1 MNIFKRI
8 RNLFSFGSDNVPKGV
23 NPEHVEA
30 CRRIVKH
37 GTCNGA
43 NVSCRTERKGC
54 TRCPNMGKYYHEGGW
69 YCGDEKSIENNARKW
84 LAKHGIKE

>member
-30 CRRIVKH
+30 CRRIIK
-37 GTCNGA
+37 NGGCGHSTTVICPTIEKTYA
-43 NVSCRTERKGC
+43 SKEYAKCPLWSEKGC
-54 TRCPNMGKYYHEGGW
+54 NSYEDDRH
-69 YCGDEKSIENNARKW
+69 ARKW
-84 LAKHGIKE
+84 LADHGIKE

>member
-30 CRRIVKH
+30 CRRIIKAGRCKYAGVYCEPYCIPDEH
-37 GTCNGA
+37 VRCANCGHAGGHNGW
-43 NVSCRTERKGC
+43 SCVE
-54 TRCPNMGKYYHEGGW
+54 
-69 YCGDEKSIENNARKW
+69 SAQSARKW
-84 LAKHGIKE
+84 LADHGIKE